1 MRTAADY
8 VEEHRITT
16 VKNMANMLLYSIE
29 TMRTTFQDDE
39 NMIQTITGH
48 IDQVCVILGC
58 LGQRDILEADRLRED
73 LENELR
79 QGLDWECD

>member
-16 VKNMANMLLYSIE
+16 VKNMATILLNAIE
-29 TMRTTFQDDE
+29 IMRTTFRDDE
-39 NMIQTITGH
+39 NMIQTMTGH

-73 LENELR
+73 LKNELW
-79 QGLDWECD
+79 QGLDRECD

>member
-29 TMRTTFQDDE
+29 TMRTTF
-39 NMIQTITGH
+39 
-48 IDQVCVILGC
+48 
-58 LGQRDILEADRLRED
+58 READRLRED

-79 QGLDWECD
+79 QGLDRECD

>member
-8 VEEHRITT
+8 
-16 VKNMANMLLYSIE
+16 
-29 TMRTTFQDDE
+29 
-39 NMIQTITGH
+39 
-48 IDQVCVILGC
+48 VCVILGC

>member
-8 VEEHRITT
+8 V
-16 VKNMANMLLYSIE
+16 
-29 TMRTTFQDDE
+29 
-39 NMIQTITGH
+39 G
-48 IDQVCVILGC
+48 VILGC

-79 QGLDWECD
+79 QGLDGECD